1 MKHCFHAE
9 IYALVQNLILTY
21 SSTKF
26 TQHLDSSKNALMN
39 AIKKIAGLGPI

>member
-1 MKHCFHAE
+1 MQKSMRQYKISF
-9 IYALVQNLILTY
+9 LPTQVL
-21 SSTKF
+21 TKF